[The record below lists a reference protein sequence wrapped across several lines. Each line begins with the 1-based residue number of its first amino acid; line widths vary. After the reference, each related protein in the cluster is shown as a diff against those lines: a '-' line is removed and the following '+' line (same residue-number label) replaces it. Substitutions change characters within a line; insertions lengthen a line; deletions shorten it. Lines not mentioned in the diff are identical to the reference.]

1 MRITETQRAVAHNH
15 AAHQLHCLEACP
27 RASAEDLGRAR
38 TVFNR
43 THTSSE
49 TEEVDAAVAQLD
61 QLVCEA
67 YAGNPPT
74 ERH

>member
-1 MRITETQRAVAHNH
+1 MRITETQRAIAHNH
-15 AAHQLHCLEACP
+15 AAHQLHCLAACP

-43 THTSSE
+43 THTANE
-49 TEEVDAAVAQLD
+49 AEEVDAAVLELD
-61 QLVCEA
+61 QLVREA

-74 ERH
+74 ESH